1 MTAARSGGIESRA
14 LRTGMMA
21 QARMADPS
29 WLATA
34 QEVRAMDPLLLVL
47 RLVHVVA
54 GVLWVGGA
62 VFVFRHV
69 EPTAKELG
77 PRAEP
82 FMTRLVEIQRI
93 GIYFM
98 ILSGL
103 TVVAGTWLF
112 WIDSAGDPIGWITR
126 DATGMAFGI
135 GGLAAW
141 IAFILGVVAVKPAV
155 DEISAAGAAMRDAGG
170 PPGPELVTRME
181 AAQARMATLGQVD
194 FVLLA
199 IAVVTMAIARYL

>member
-1 MTAARSGGIESRA
+1 
-14 LRTGMMA
+14 
-21 QARMADPS
+21 
-29 WLATA
+29 
-34 QEVRAMDPLLLVL
+34 MDPLFIVL

-82 FMTRLVEIQRI
+82 FMTSLFETRKIA
-93 GIYFM
+93 IYFT
-98 ILSGL
+98 ILSAL
-103 TVVAGTWLF
+103 TVLAGTWLF

-141 IAFILGVVAVKPAV
+141 VAFILGLVAVKPAA
-155 DEISAAGAAMRDAGG
+155 EELGAAGAAMRDAGG
-170 PPGPELVTRME
+170 PPGPELVARME
-181 AAQARMATLGQVD
+181 AAQGRMSTLGKVD
-194 FVLLA
+194 FVLLG
-199 IAVVTMAIARYL
+199 IAVVMMAIARYL